1 MVSYHALAVVA
12 GARRNDRLSTV
23 KLVTKLARTP
33 LRSSYAICLLIRY
46 AAKLAEEDQTDASE
60 PYVEFIESCL
70 RHKSEIVVYEAA
82 HAIVN
87 LRKSARDLAQAVSVL
102 QIFCGSSKATM
113 RLAGARTLAK
123 LTAKHPNAVAAC
135 AVDLENLISDPNRSV
150 ATLAVTT
157 LLATGAE
164 SSIDRL
170 MKQISSF
177 MSEISDEFK
186 IVVVRAI
193 RRLCSKYPRKHQS
206 LASFLAGM
214 LRDEGGLQYKTAIAD
229 AIIALVEENPD
240 AKETGLAHLCEFIED
255 CEHASLAVRILHIL
269 GREGPK
275 ARQPSRYIRYIY
287 NRVILESGPV
297 RAAAVSAVARFGAA
311 RPELL
316 PNISVLLAR
325 CQLDDDDEV
334 RDRAI
339 YYSAILDSGDA
350 QLINDYIIN
359 VPIPNPVLLERALQ
373 DYLNSDADLSEPFNL
388 ATVPTMA
395 EETQEPKE
403 APVEIESRAPIV
415 SREEQYADQIKVIPG
430 IEKLGPIFKTCESID
445 LTEPETE
452 YRVQCVKHIF
462 ARHLVLQFE
471 CLNTLSDQLLEKVHI
486 RLEAAPGYKMLIEV
500 PCEQLPYDKQG
511 SVFCVLEFPEN
522 PIETLGTFGATLE
535 FVVRDCDP
543 TTGLPDSGEGY
554 ADTYPLEEI
563 EVSCAEQFR
572 TRAASDD
579 WEATWERAASA
590 EEACDTFGLSQS
602 DVGEAAKAV
611 CEHLG
616 LPKGAISGD
625 AVKEIRGGGVWRGG
639 TPVLVRAR
647 LVMAGGAVT
656 MQLTARSPR
665 EDIATLLLAAV
676 G

>member
-590 EEACDTFGLSQS
+590 EEACDTFGLSQT